1 MRFSGAVGYVSDDVE
16 TAPGVW
22 TEVIIEHN
30 YYGDVIQMS
39 RRLDPASQVPP
50 TTSNNIALNNSFA
63 IVGDEQAFGNI
74 QKMRYV
80 VWQGSRWTITD
91 VMVKRPRLILT
102 IGELWNGNTP

>member
-1 MRFSGAVGYVSDDVE
+1 MRFSGAVGYASDAE

-22 TEVIIEHN
+22 TEVITEHN
-30 YYGDVIQMS
+30 YYGDVIQNS

-63 IVGDEQAFGNI
+63 IVGDEKAFGNI

-91 VMVKRPRLILT
+91 VTVRRPRLVLT